1 MNEVVMDNMTITPIV
16 PFEKSLSVPGLTDEQ
31 YVSFNEMK
39 DTEVSEET
47 GNYLITL
54 NYARKVE

>member
-1 MNEVVMDNMTITPIV
+1 MNEAVMKNMTITPIV
-16 PFEKSLSVPGLTDEQ
+16 LFDESFEVPGLTEEQ
-31 YVSFNEMK
+31 RISYNGKK

-47 GNYLITL
+47 GNYLIIR

>member
-16 PFEKSLSVPGLTDEQ
+16 PFEKTLPVPGLTDEQ
-31 YVSFNEMK
+31 YVSLNGMK
-39 DTEVSEET
+39 DTEVTEET
-47 GNYLITL
+47 GNYLIIR

>member
-1 MNEVVMDNMTITPIV
+1 MNEEEMENMTITPIV
-16 PFEKSLSVPGLTDEQ
+16 PFDKSLVVPGLTDEQ
-31 YVSFNEMK
+31 FISFNEMK

-54 NYARKVE
+54 NYARKVG